1 MMYRVVHSFPEAQTS
16 LVVRTS
22 RVVGVGRRFGGIV
35 GGVSVVGCSG
45 LLGGVVRLRCAFG
58 IVGGLFR

>member
-1 MMYRVVHSFPEAQTS
+1 MMYRVVHSFPGAQ
-16 LVVRTS
+16 TS
-22 RVVGVGRRFGGIV
+22 RVVRPSQGVRVERRFGGIV

-45 LLGGVVRLRCAFG
+45 LLGGVVHPRCAFG